1 MNPNLDSQD
10 AVSFRELTDRLKEGS
25 EEAFLEILQD
35 YSPYVMRSV
44 RRSLDRRLRTRFDS
58 QDFAQ
63 LVWMTVHEHRDR
75 LAECRSPD
83 SLVALLVTIA
93 KRKVRHEFRRHL
105 QAEKQ
110 NIGREHAIGNDSFVI
125 PLPDHTAEHPSQV
138 VIAQEQ
144 WNLMVSEEP
153 EKYRRILELRRDG
166 LTLGEIAEQV
176 GVNERTVRRVIQ
188 KLTDKLEV

>member
-1 MNPNLDSQD
+1 MNSNIDSQD
-10 AVSFRELTDRLKEGS
+10 AVAFRELTDRLKDGS
-25 EEAFLEILQD
+25 EEAFREILQD
-35 YSPYVMRSV
+35 YGPYVMRSV

-75 LAECRSPD
+75 LAECGSPD

-93 KRKVRHEFRRHL
+93 QRKVRHEFRRHL
-105 QAEKQ
+105 RAEKQ
-110 NIGREHAIGNDSFVI
+110 NISRERSIGNDSFVI

-144 WNLMVSEEP
+144 WNLMVNEEP
-153 EKYRRILELRRDG
+153 EKYRKILELRCDG
-166 LTLGEIAEQV
+166 LTLDEIAEQV

-188 KLTDKLEV
+188 KLTDKLEM